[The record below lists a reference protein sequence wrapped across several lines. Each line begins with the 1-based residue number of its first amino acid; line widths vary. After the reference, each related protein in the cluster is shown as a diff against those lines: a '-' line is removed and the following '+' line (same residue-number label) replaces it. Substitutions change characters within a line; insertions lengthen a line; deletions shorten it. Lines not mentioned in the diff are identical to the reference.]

1 MNHAVAVFSP
11 NAVLN
16 KNAVR
21 ALIAF
26 QVAIVILL
34 WIFSPF
40 VLLPKPGEVLSAFG
54 DLWEQGLGAELITSF
69 YLNIQAIA
77 VSTVVSLLLA
87 YATVM
92 PFFRPVVALLSK
104 LRFLSLVGLTFFF
117 TLMARSGHELKL
129 SLLVFSVSVF
139 FVTGMADV
147 INGIPK
153 EMFDLARTLR
163 MGEWRVVWE
172 VIVLGQIDKVFD
184 VLRQNAA
191 MGWMMLTMVEGIVR
205 SEGGVGTILL
215 DQNHHFRLAAV
226 FAIQLTI
233 LLLGL
238 LPGLRH
244 RIGQEHAVPLCGADA
259 GAEIMAAPTYSFG
272 KTLLKIDNV
281 SLEYDGRPIL
291 SGVTA
296 EVRDIIVPGRVQ
308 GQVVGILG
316 PSGCGKTTLFRII
329 AGLHAP
335 TSGRVSVNGF
345 DRPVHGRRSR
355 RGRPELPALRASHRA
370 RQSDAGRKEEGK
382 GLQSRPR
389 QGDGVSAT
397 SSSLEDKYNLYPAQL
412 SGGQRQ
418 RCAII
423 QQILCSEHFLLMD
436 EPFSGLDLIMLEK
449 TCELIAK
456 VSDMDDLNTIIVV
469 THDVT
474 AACSVAD
481 HLWLMG
487 HGPGEDGSVPAR
499 LPNRQAV
506 QSD

>member
-1 MNHAVAVFSP
+1 MRGGESLPNRFIHVGIMNHAIAVFSP

-21 ALIAF
+21 ILVAV
-26 QVAIVILL
+26 QVAIVLLL
-34 WIFSPF
+34 WVFSPF
-40 VLLPKPGEVLSAFG
+40 VLLPKPSEVLNAFG

-92 PFFRPVVALLSK
+92 PFFRPIVALLSK

-147 INGIPK
+147 INGVPK

-205 SEGGVGTILL
+205 SEGGVGTVLL

-238 LPGLRH
+238 FQDYSIGLTKNL
-244 RIGQEHAVPLCGADA
+244 LCPY
-259 GAEIMAAPTYSFG
+259 AAL
-272 KTLLKIDNV
+272 TL
-281 SLEYDGRPIL
+281 E
-291 SGVTA
+291 
-296 EVRDIIVPGRVQ
+296 
-308 GQVVGILG
+308 
-316 PSGCGKTTLFRII
+316 
-329 AGLHAP
+329 
-335 TSGRVSVNGF
+335 
-345 DRPVHGRRSR
+345 
-355 RGRPELPALRASHRA
+355 
-370 RQSDAGRKEEGK
+370 RK
-382 GLQSRPR
+382 
-389 QGDGVSAT
+389 
-397 SSSLEDKYNLYPAQL
+397 
-412 SGGQRQ
+412 
-418 RCAII
+418 
-423 QQILCSEHFLLMD
+423 
-436 EPFSGLDLIMLEK
+436 
-449 TCELIAK
+449 
-456 VSDMDDLNTIIVV
+456 
-469 THDVT
+469 
-474 AACSVAD
+474 
-481 HLWLMG
+481 
-487 HGPGEDGSVPAR
+487 
-499 LPNRQAV
+499 
-506 QSD
+506 